1 MNTNVFRLLLL
12 GSLFSLSAC
21 VQQSEVRQMK
31 HSVSTLN
38 QEMTQLNKETVKIT
52 QQNRLNAKSSS
63 GVYLLPGAKTPARL
77 ESQIGT
83 LRMSLVNITPDTDGT
98 TLTLRIQGESN
109 DPLPAFSGTVEYG
122 QIQGT
127 IDNFQE
133 INVQNQLINAPAS
146 VLAPSDVDIP
156 LQLKG
161 ISVDQLLLC
170 SKRIAGRFCASRN
183 IFSRHFVTLLT
194 SPRLIVKVCNKG
206 ESQYNPRPNVCK
218 RERNR
223 LRK

>member
-1 MNTNVFRLLLL
+1 TSIFSHPVYLFLRE
-12 GSLFSLSAC
+12 FSLQDFRGGS
-21 VQQSEVRQMK
+21 
-31 HSVSTLN
+31 
-38 QEMTQLNKETVKIT
+38 
-52 QQNRLNAKSSS
+52 
-63 GVYLLPGAKTPARL
+63 
-77 ESQIGT
+77 

-161 ISVDQLLLC
+161 ISVDQLGFV
-170 SKRIAGRFCASRN
+170 RIHD
-183 IFSRHFVTLLT
+183 IQPVM
-194 SPRLIVKVCNKG
+194 
-206 ESQYNPRPNVCK
+206 Q
-218 RERNR
+218 
-223 LRK
+223 